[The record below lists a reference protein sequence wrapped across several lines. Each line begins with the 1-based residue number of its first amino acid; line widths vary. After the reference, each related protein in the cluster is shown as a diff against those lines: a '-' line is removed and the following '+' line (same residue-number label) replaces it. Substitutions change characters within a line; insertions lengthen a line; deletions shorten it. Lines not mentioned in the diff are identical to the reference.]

1 MAGISLTNNNDV
13 YISDLVPVGAETSN
27 NIMALG
33 GDDQVQGNQYVDYI
47 HGGSGNDTLWGMGGD
62 DVLLGESGN
71 DTLYGGTG
79 EDLLLGGDNNDILYG
94 GQGNDRL
101 WGGTGDDSYVGYVSD
116 SGIDTINDDKSP
128 TGQTGYGGGNDKL
141 FMQDVALADLF
152 VTQSGNNLLITTNAD
167 AADGTMDSGIVI
179 EDFFLG
185 GNNVIEEIITSDNYV
200 IDTTGWL

>member
-128 TGQTGYGGGNDKL
+128 TGRERLANYTYVLKFQGNKL
-141 FMQDVALADLF
+141 SI
-152 VTQSGNNLLITTNAD
+152 SG
-167 AADGTMDSGIVI
+167 SGWH
-179 EDFFLG
+179 
-185 GNNVIEEIITSDNYV
+185 SSSRQAQM
-200 IDTTGWL
+200 

>member
-1 MAGISLTNNNDV
+1 MSL
-13 YISDLVPVGAETSN
+13 
-27 NIMALG
+27 
-33 GDDQVQGNQYVDYI
+33 
-47 HGGSGNDTLWGMGGD
+47 
-62 DVLLGESGN
+62 
-71 DTLYGGTG
+71 
-79 EDLLLGGDNNDILYG
+79 
-94 GQGNDRL
+94 
-101 WGGTGDDSYVGYVSD
+101 
-116 SGIDTINDDKSP
+116 
-128 TGQTGYGGGNDKL
+128 YGGGNDKL